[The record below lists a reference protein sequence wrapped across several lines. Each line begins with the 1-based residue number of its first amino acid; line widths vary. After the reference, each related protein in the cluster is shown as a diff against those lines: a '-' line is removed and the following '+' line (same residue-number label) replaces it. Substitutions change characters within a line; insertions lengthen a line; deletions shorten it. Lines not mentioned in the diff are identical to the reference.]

1 MIRYYLLFTCSILL
15 FLFAISNYINL
26 QFGTNLNGL
35 WRAYEVHKCVHE
47 KPIITEKNLKIVA
60 DHYNVT
66 LMEKDANSHNI
77 TVFESKGKIDY
88 MDNNCFNFNSSNAV
102 LNQSYKAW
110 LNHHLSNTNQR
121 FNSLHQGKCK
131 LIYQN
136 ANVGVIEYQKTNTT
150 VIYTKLT

>member
-1 MIRYYLLFTCSILL
+1 
-15 FLFAISNYINL
+15 
-26 QFGTNLNGL
+26 
-35 WRAYEVHKCVHE
+35 
-47 KPIITEKNLKIVA
+47 
-60 DHYNVT
+60 
-66 LMEKDANSHNI
+66 MEKDANSHSI

-110 LNHHLSNTNQR
+110 LNHHQSNTNQR

-136 ANVGVIEYQKTNTT
+136 ANVGVIEYQKNEHDSDLHKTYLNL
-150 VIYTKLT
+150 LTQLQR